1 MESQNQNEP
10 GKQTSIGAEDPELFD
25 MQVIAL
31 LMSLAERDGKSLGP
45 SMTTAL
51 DHAARRL
58 WEFWNEDE
66 DEGEEGG
73 PLSMCEGDSSPT
85 PRPVEEF
92 PDTALMFG

>member
-1 MESQNQNEP
+1 MEQV
-10 GKQTSIGAEDPELFD
+10 KQERSGIWDNDPEIMD
-25 MQVIAL
+25 ARVMTL
-31 LMSLAERDGKSLGP
+31 LLSLAEQHGKSLGP

-51 DHAARRL
+51 YHAARRL

-66 DEGEEGG
+66 DEGEEGA

-85 PRPVEEF
+85 PRPVEEL